1 MISVYQLKSKF
12 SDILRPLCNSMVK
25 IGITANMVTTSA
37 FILSI
42 AVGAV
47 LYYCIPI
54 SKYFYWVVPVSLFI
68 RMALNNIDGVIAR
81 EHNQKSNIGA
91 IYNELGDILSDTV
104 IYVPLLYVCDCN
116 FWLIFLFT
124 VLTIISETVG
134 IMGVQINASRHY
146 DGPMG
151 KSDRA
156 FWFSILAMVLAFI
169 SIPDKYLTIFVS
181 LVCFLLVY
189 TILNRIIGALKE
201 ANNKLIKKGQAT
213 TTPDLFPPF
222 NTIPFLPVRFSIC
235 KFHHAKHPDLYTHY
249 PLFYKLRLK

>member
-12 SDILRPLCNSMVK
+12 SDILRPLCNAMVK
-25 IGITANMVTTSA
+25 IGITANMVTISA

-42 AVGAV
+42 VTGAL
-47 LYYCIPI
+47 LYLFIPE
-54 SKYFYWVVPVSLFI
+54 YTFVYWIVPVFLFI

-91 IYNELGDILSDTV
+91 IYNELGDILSDIV
-104 IYVPLLYVCDCN
+104 IYVPLLYVCGCDV
-116 FWLIFLFT
+116 WLIFLFT

-156 FWFSILAMVLAFI
+156 FWFSILAIVLVFVV
-169 SIPDKYLTIFVS
+169 IPEKWLAIFVYVVS
-181 LVCFLLVY
+181 ALLVF
-189 TILNRIIGALKE
+189 TTFNLIRGALNE
-201 ANNKLIKKGQAT
+201 ATEKQN
-213 TTPDLFPPF
+213 
-222 NTIPFLPVRFSIC
+222 
-235 KFHHAKHPDLYTHY
+235 
-249 PLFYKLRLK
+249 